1 MYTYLKIRMFLDTD
15 EYDNIHHHLR
25 NILLSKNAQAIMKKR
40 TKMIVYDTVFNNND
54 REKELVDNV
63 DYILDYQNKAFHEH
77 EKKYGNTK
85 RFFMNFRLDTAND
98 ECLSMLEK
106 LIFENVKRCMKE
118 LDNEFDEKVH
128 TIEYWLNNKYYS
140 IHVDCDSELYQNT
153 NGEILRQ
160 GIHNGI
166 IYMDDNYEPTF
177 ISEFTREDRDLNTV
191 QRMDS
196 AFVLSFPK
204 KFRCIAFDG
213 RNYHGAISYDKHQK
227 EKRIVVAYNVWVK
240 ESCPN
245 TNESILSTNNTNPIK
260 KDDFALIDNNNYFEN
275 IVFSPL
281 NYAEIFEKDTTNELH
296 QYIDYVIHQ
305 HERNKVDLNTA
316 GIYIFASPLSRYSL
330 VDEMG
335 TICFEIKNLNNDA
348 KAVDDVILWKK
359 YTYKD
364 IIPHEIC
371 DKIIK
376 SCEEIAGNETWPLMH
391 SAYKSSSISLDSLD
405 IFNQFMSDVFE
416 KNIIPAIE
424 ESYKYN
430 FSWNIRDIFINKYDC
445 AHNANGLS
453 PHKDG
458 SHITLNIALNDKSE
472 YENGGTKFIDDNE
485 VISLDKGE
493 MLIHCGKELHT
504 GVQITKGTRYVMVIF
519 MDFVFSV

>member
-54 REKELVDNV
+54 REKELIDNV

-204 KFRCIAFDG
+204 
-213 RNYHGAISYDKHQK
+213 NSGALRLMVEIIMEQFHM
-227 EKRIVVAYNVWVK
+227 IN
-240 ESCPN
+240 
-245 TNESILSTNNTNPIK
+245 IK
-260 KDDFALIDNNNYFEN
+260 K
-275 IVFSPL
+275 
-281 NYAEIFEKDTTNELH
+281 
-296 QYIDYVIHQ
+296 
-305 HERNKVDLNTA
+305 
-316 GIYIFASPLSRYSL
+316 
-330 VDEMG
+330 
-335 TICFEIKNLNNDA
+335 
-348 KAVDDVILWKK
+348 KK
-359 YTYKD
+359 
-364 IIPHEIC
+364 
-371 DKIIK
+371 
-376 SCEEIAGNETWPLMH
+376 
-391 SAYKSSSISLDSLD
+391 
-405 IFNQFMSDVFE
+405 
-416 KNIIPAIE
+416 
-424 ESYKYN
+424 
-430 FSWNIRDIFINKYDC
+430 
-445 AHNANGLS
+445 GLLL
-453 PHKDG
+453 
-458 SHITLNIALNDKSE
+458 HITYGSKR
-472 YENGGTKFIDDNE
+472 
-485 VISLDKGE
+485 V
-493 MLIHCGKELHT
+493 
-504 GVQITKGTRYVMVIF
+504 VQILMKVYFQLIIQTLSKKMILH
-519 MDFVFSV
+519 

>member
-1 MYTYLKIRMFLDTD
+1 M
-15 EYDNIHHHLR
+15 
-25 NILLSKNAQAIMKKR
+25 
-40 TKMIVYDTVFNNND
+40 
-54 REKELVDNV
+54 
-63 DYILDYQNKAFHEH
+63 
-77 EKKYGNTK
+77 
-85 RFFMNFRLDTAND
+85 
-98 ECLSMLEK
+98 
-106 LIFENVKRCMKE
+106 
-118 LDNEFDEKVH
+118 
-128 TIEYWLNNKYYS
+128 
-140 IHVDCDSELYQNT
+140 
-153 NGEILRQ
+153 
-160 GIHNGI
+160 
-166 IYMDDNYEPTF
+166 
-177 ISEFTREDRDLNTV
+177 
-191 QRMDS
+191 
-196 AFVLSFPK
+196 
-204 KFRCIAFDG
+204 
-213 RNYHGAISYDKHQK
+213 
-227 EKRIVVAYNVWVK
+227 
-240 ESCPN
+240 
-245 TNESILSTNNTNPIK
+245 
-260 KDDFALIDNNNYFEN
+260 IDNNNYFEN